1 MTSPALLLVATT
13 LLAPLTVS
21 VVDAAVPC
29 NSTHIQCEEF
39 LWKGSLCR
47 DGYCTNPF
55 QGGCLKAMLQSD
67 DYVSDTEKDKNLD
80 EKNNKVELLRKRALA
95 TLRACNSE
103 DPPDAVEKG

>member
-1 MTSPALLLVATT
+1 MSSLIPALLLVAAT

-29 NSTHIQCEEF
+29 NSTHNQCEEL

-67 DYVSDTEKDKNLD
+67 DYASDTEKD

-95 TLRACNSE
+95 TLRTCNSE